1 MKHRHLL
8 FSQAPAFRVA
18 SIFEN
23 RELEIKENC
32 NSYTRSG
39 GERSPPGEKWFLKA
53 GIRAVPRAEPRGLH
67 GRGSERSAGRG
78 AGAKGATERIPLSV
92 YGRTKDALASAG
104 DEGRGR
110 LRQAPG
116 SRQQALIRRFPNG
129 ATRRESFPAIRG

>member
-1 MKHRHLL
+1 MVKHRHLL

-53 GIRAVPRAEPRGLH
+53 GIRAVPKAEPRGCM
-67 GRGSERSAGRG
+67 GEG
-78 AGAKGATERIPLSV
+78 ASG
-92 YGRTKDALASAG
+92 ALAAG
-104 DEGRGR
+104 P
-110 LRQAPG
+110 A
-116 SRQQALIRRFPNG
+116 
-129 ATRRESFPAIRG
+129 RRERPSEFR